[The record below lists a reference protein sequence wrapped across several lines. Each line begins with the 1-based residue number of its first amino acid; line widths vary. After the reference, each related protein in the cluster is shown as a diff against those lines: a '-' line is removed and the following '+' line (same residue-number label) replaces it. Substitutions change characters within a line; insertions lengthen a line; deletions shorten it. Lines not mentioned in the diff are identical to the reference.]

1 MISPVQFCMKK
12 VLPLNGH
19 TNNTKRINYTA
30 WSISS
35 ISTDPEPSAIVQ
47 KVLTLNSH
55 TKKTQ
60 RINNY
65 SNYVVPKRI
74 FRAIGYQSN
83 SLGMGATNPKKSFSP
98 HPPSKTDKYRQ
109 ISSNKCENSHGVCC
123 KYWKKASRHARHIHQ
138 VVTLC
143 LGSLLCGFLRAGLHQ
158 IQGHNDFSGSVLY
171 EKKVLPL
178 NGHTNNTKRINY
190 TAWSISSIS
199 TDPEPSA
206 ISTTPKGSKGAWLQS
221 LGVPSCGTL

>member
-47 KVLTLNSH
+47 KALTLNSH

-65 SNYVVPKRI
+65 SNYVVQKTI

-109 ISSNKCENSHGVCC
+109 ISSNKCENSHGLLQVLEESKPACPA
-123 KYWKKASRHARHIHQ
+123 YSSSRYSLPWFASLW
-138 VVTLC
+138 V
-143 LGSLLCGFLRAGLHQ
+143 
-158 IQGHNDFSGSVLY
+158 
-171 EKKVLPL
+171 
-178 NGHTNNTKRINY
+178 
-190 TAWSISSIS
+190 SSS
-199 TDPEPSA
+199 WPAPNSRT
-206 ISTTPKGSKGAWLQS
+206 Q
-221 LGVPSCGTL
+221 